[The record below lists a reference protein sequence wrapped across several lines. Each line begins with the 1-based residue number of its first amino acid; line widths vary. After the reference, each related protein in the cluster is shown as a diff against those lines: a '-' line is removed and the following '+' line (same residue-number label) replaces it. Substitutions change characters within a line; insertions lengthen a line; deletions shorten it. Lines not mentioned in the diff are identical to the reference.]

1 MRKVVAYELM
11 SLDGVA
17 EEPDAFITEFDDMME
32 ENLAGVIASQDTV
45 LLGRRTYDDWARF
58 WPTSD
63 IEPFATFINGVKKF
77 VVTSTTPTLTWQNTT
92 VIEGDLGAFVSELKR
107 KPGDDI
113 GVHGSIKLVQSLLAA
128 GLVDELRLVIA
139 PALHMHGRKLFEQGV
154 PTRLTLTRHVASPA
168 GYLLLDFRVGS

>member
-1 MRKVVAYELM
+1 MRKVVAYELV

-17 EEPDAFITEFDDMME
+17 EEPDAFITEFDDVMQ
-32 ENLAGVIASQDTV
+32 ENLARVIASQDTV

-77 VVTSTTPTLTWQNTT
+77 VATSTMPTLTWQNTT
-92 VIEGDLGAFVSELKR
+92 VIKGDLPAFISELKR

-113 GVHGSIKLVQSLLAA
+113 GVHGSIKLAQSLLAA

-139 PALHMHGRKLFEQGV
+139 PALQMQGRKLFEQGV
-154 PTRLTLTRHVASPA
+154 ATRLTLTRQIASPA
-168 GYLLLDFRVGS
+168 GYLLLDFRVEN